1 MAASVWYRRWLA
13 ALGEQIR
20 REQTAGRGAVIKVA
34 LHTSPPVV
42 PASAYSRGKWQP
54 PPGDRPEITRWWGE
68 GTELAERLRALA
80 DLWRHQPGTTSYEL
94 IAIDLDGVLSGE
106 WDPREQR

>member
-1 MAASVWYRRWLA
+1 MATADRFNGFMHRLFDQ
-13 ALGEQIR
+13 L
-20 REQTAGRGAVIKVA
+20 REERGDTKVA
-34 LHTSPPVV
+34 LHTAAPSDDPLVV
-42 PASAYSRGKWQP
+42 
-54 PPGDRPEITRWWGE
+54 RWWGE